1 MKITVAETAGFCYGV
16 SRAVKMAL
24 EAAQGTVPCVMLGP
38 VIHNQSVIDHLRRA
52 GVEMVQQV
60 GEIPEES
67 MVILRSHGEGQEV
80 YQALKARGA
89 HVVDTTCPFVSRIHR
104 LVREA
109 QEEGRRVVIDAGHGG
124 DDPGKVGINGANEKD
139 VNLEIARLVK
149 QYLEMSDVEVV
160 MTRESDEGLNDAD
173 ASNKKVQD
181 MKRRIALIEET
192 APALTVSIHQNSYPE
207 EYVHGAQVF
216 YYTGSVQGQRLAE
229 HIQGQLV
236 ERVDPENKRQVKAND
251 SYYLLKKTGVPIVI
265 VECGFLSNSAEAEKL
280 CTPEYQQRVA
290 WAIHM
295 GILEY
300 LNENEK

>member
-1 MKITVAETAGFCYGV
+1 MTDRKKRRDRLLSA
-16 SRAVKMAL
+16 AL
-24 EAAQGTVPCVMLGP
+24 TLLLLASLAYLGREAAAYVAGTNV
-38 VIHNQSVIDHLRRA
+38 
-52 GVEMVQQV
+52 
-60 GEIPEES
+60 
-67 MVILRSHGEGQEV
+67 
-80 YQALKARGA
+80 
-89 HVVDTTCPFVSRIHR
+89 
-104 LVREA
+104 EA
-109 QEEGRRVVIDAGHGG
+109 QEERERRRVVIDAGHGG

-173 ASNKKVQD
+173 APNKKVQD
-181 MKRRIALIEET
+181 MKRRIALIEEE

-216 YYTGSVQGQRLAE
+216 YYTGSAQGQRLAE
-229 HIQGQLV
+229 GIQRRLV
-236 ERVDPENKRQVKAND
+236 ESADPENKRQVKAND

-280 CTPEYQQRVA
+280 CTTEYQQRVA

-295 GILEY
+295 GLLEY